1 MKKLSL
7 LLVSLFFI
15 SVSFAQDDIAEEIA
29 VMQDIFGQE
38 KKAIIADNIDL
49 TGVDAEAFWKL
60 YDEYEA
66 QRQDL
71 GGARLTLLQKY
82 TNKPDN
88 ITNNQASELLAEAI
102 PLRAAEDKL
111 ILNYT
116 KRIGKATSDLVSV
129 QFYQIE
135 HYISDGIRFSVLNDI
150 DFIQDKK

>member
-7 LLVSLFFI
+7 LLVGLFFI
-15 SVSFAQDDIAEEIA
+15 NTSFAQDNTAEEIA
-29 VMQDIFGQE
+29 VMQQIFGQE
-38 KKAIIADNIDL
+38 KKAIIADNINL

-71 GGARLTLLQKY
+71 GGARLVLLQKY

-88 ITNNQASELLAEAI
+88 ITNNQASELLGEAI

-150 DFIQDKK
+150 DFIQDIE